1 MVGVNYSIRLD
12 GIEHIRE
19 RINELLTRGQNLEP
33 AFQDIGEMLLLS
45 HNERWAKQESP
56 DGQPWQPLS
65 EGYKKRKKKNQSLIL
80 VLNQHLGRE
89 LNYNAWRTGITFGTP
104 YEYGAI
110 HHFGGTSDMRPQN
123 AAIPAR
129 PWLGVS
135 DEDTEQIY
143 QILGDFLTAE

>member
-1 MVGVNYSIRLD
+1 MAGANYSIRLD
-12 GIEHIRE
+12 GIEYIRE

-56 DGQPWQPLS
+56 NGQPWQSLN
-65 EGYKKRKKKNQSLIL
+65 EDYKKRKKKNQSLIL

-89 LNYNAWRTGITFGTP
+89 LNYSAWRIGMTFGTP

-110 HHFGGTSDMRPQN
+110 HHFGGSPEMRPQN
-123 AAIPAR
+123 AAIPTR

-135 DEDTEQIY
+135 DVDTEQIY
-143 QILGDFLTAE
+143 QILSDFLTVD